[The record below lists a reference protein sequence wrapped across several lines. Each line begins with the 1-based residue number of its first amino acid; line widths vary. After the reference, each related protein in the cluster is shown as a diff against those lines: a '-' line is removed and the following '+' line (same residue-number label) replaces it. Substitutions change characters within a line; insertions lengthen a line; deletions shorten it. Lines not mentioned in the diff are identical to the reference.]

1 MKLHTKSDFTAL
13 MHRFLDPLLP
23 LYSEGGA
30 RLHLGDTGVTYPGR
44 TIEMEAFSRPLWALA
59 PFWTGGGRADDFLR
73 IYRKGLASGTDPE
86 SPEYWGDPN
95 DYDQLF
101 VEMAALA
108 CAILETPESVWEP
121 LTDAEKA
128 NLAKW
133 LDTINHHDL
142 PGCNWLLF
150 RVLVNLALDSVGMP
164 CDMARAAAD
173 MAEVDKWYVADGWYS
188 DGPADIKPQKDY
200 YNPWAIQYYTV
211 LYSVFA
217 AKSDRPRGALPGPRD
232 QVWPAVCALVR

>member
-1 MKLHTKSDFTAL
+1 
-13 MHRFLDPLLP
+13 
-23 LYSEGGA
+23 
-30 RLHLGDTGVTYPGR
+30 
-44 TIEMEAFSRPLWALA
+44 
-59 PFWTGGGRADDFLR
+59 
-73 IYRKGLASGTDPE
+73 
-86 SPEYWGDPN
+86 
-95 DYDQLF
+95 
-101 VEMAALA
+101 MAALA

-217 AKSDRPRGALPGPRD
+217 AKSDPPARRSTGTARPSLASSLRAGSMKTARRCLL
-232 QVWPAVCALVR
+232 AAA

>member
-1 MKLHTKSDFTAL
+1 
-13 MHRFLDPLLP
+13 
-23 LYSEGGA
+23 
-30 RLHLGDTGVTYPGR
+30 
-44 TIEMEAFSRPLWALA
+44 
-59 PFWTGGGRADDFLR
+59 
-73 IYRKGLASGTDPE
+73 
-86 SPEYWGDPN
+86 
-95 DYDQLF
+95 
-101 VEMAALA
+101 MAALA

-121 LTDAEKA
+121 LTDRPEKA

-188 DGPADIKPQKDY
+188 DGPADHQAPEGLLQ
-200 YNPWAIQYYTV
+200 PLGHPV
-211 LYSVFA
+211 LH
-217 AKSDRPRGALPGPRD
+217 RALQR
-232 QVWPAVCALVR
+232 VCR